1 MTFDMENAREIC
13 TRIKGYEDPDAGNL
27 AEFEAAALFP
37 AALDRILELESANRL
52 LADRMAHN
60 AHRDAAAAEIQAARI
75 GQLEEAL
82 VEERARRIC
91 HDPRADKVGHW
102 PRYERV
108 VVDESRQQ
116 LRSEGKI

>member
-1 MTFDMENAREIC
+1 MTFDLEKARALCNQATFKATGNPIN
-13 TRIKGYEDPDAGNL
+13 EDLKLLVDQSCL
-27 AEFEAAALFP
+27 LP
-37 AALDRILELESANRL
+37 AALDRILELESAL
-52 LADRMAHN
+52 
-60 AHRDAAAAEIQAARI
+60 I
-75 GQLEEAL
+75 
-82 VEERARRIC
+82 EERARRIC

>member
-1 MTFDMENAREIC
+1 MTFDVEKARATC
-13 TRIKGYEDPDAGNL
+13 GKYAGRIVKNCGCWTVADVTGDEFLEVAHPEEYLWCEVIPDCL
-27 AEFEAAALFP
+27 ELLP
-37 AALDRILELESANRL
+37 AALDRISELE
-52 LADRMAHN
+52 
-60 AHRDAAAAEIQAARI
+60 AALI
-75 GQLEEAL
+75 
-82 VEERARRIC
+82 EERARRIC